1 VAATWRA
8 GAAGRGGVFPFRDGA
23 RKQVHC
29 RASPQ
34 AYMQCLWLHQ
44 NTHGSVGILAKPNN
58 EVVTDTVCG
67 LVDILV
73 KPIDE
78 ADKIA
83 IIS

>member
-1 VAATWRA
+1 
-8 GAAGRGGVFPFRDGA
+8 
-23 RKQVHC
+23 
-29 RASPQ
+29 
-34 AYMQCLWLHQ
+34 MQCLWLHQ
-44 NTHGSVGILAKPNN
+44 NTHGSVGILVKPNN

-83 IIS
+83 IIP